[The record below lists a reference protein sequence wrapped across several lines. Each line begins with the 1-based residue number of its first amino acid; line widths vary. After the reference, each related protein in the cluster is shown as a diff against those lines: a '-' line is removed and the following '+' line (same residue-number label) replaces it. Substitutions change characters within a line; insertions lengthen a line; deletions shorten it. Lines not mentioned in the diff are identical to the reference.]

1 MSKEETKFK
10 VGEIVETDRV
20 YRVLGCAMH
29 RIRLTENIQLEIVKA
44 QKTSTYN
51 ASYCVK
57 NLKTGNIEDVQ
68 YWEDE
73 LWSTRCD
80 R

>member
-1 MSKEETKFK
+1 MSEETKFK
-10 VGEIVETDRV
+10 VGDIVETNCV
-20 YRVLGCAMH
+20 YRIVGASLR
-29 RIRLTENIQLEIVKA
+29 RIPLSENIQLEIVKT
-44 QKTSTYN
+44 QKTATHS

-73 LWSTRCD
+73 LWRAWGD